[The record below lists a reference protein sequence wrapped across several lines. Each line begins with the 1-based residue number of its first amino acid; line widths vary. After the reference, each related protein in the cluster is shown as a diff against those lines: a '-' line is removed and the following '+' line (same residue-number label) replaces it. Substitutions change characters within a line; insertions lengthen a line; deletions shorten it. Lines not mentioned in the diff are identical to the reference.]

1 MKSLYKTD
9 VVTMILGE
17 ASRLPRQGVEGRAFA
32 PSNIALCKY
41 WGKRNDELNLPVTSS
56 LSVSLHQLGTTTTIA
71 ARTSGS
77 GDEVLLNGQPVAGG
91 QPFAR
96 GVTDFLNLFRPDPHF
111 FYRVDTRNTIPTA
124 AGLASSAS
132 GFAALTLALNQLC
145 AWHLEPRQLS
155 ILARLGSG
163 SASRSIYQGFAEW
176 QAGTDA
182 DGMDSFAV
190 PVKGTWPD
198 LRLGLV
204 KVSTAEKAVSSR
216 AAMKR
221 TVQTSALY
229 EAWPAK
235 VARDLLLIKEAIAAR
250 DFTQLGQTAESNAL
264 AMHATG
270 LAAWPPVLFWLPES
284 VAVLHRTW
292 QLREQGLPLYITMD
306 AGPNV
311 KLLFQAA
318 DTATVQRHF
327 PAVDV
332 VTPFP

>member
-1 MKSLYKTD
+1 
-9 VVTMILGE
+9 
-17 ASRLPRQGVEGRAFA
+17 
-32 PSNIALCKY
+32 
-41 WGKRNDELNLPVTSS
+41 
-56 LSVSLHQLGTTTTIA
+56 
-71 ARTSGS
+71 
-77 GDEVLLNGQPVAGG
+77 
-91 QPFAR
+91 
-96 GVTDFLNLFRPDPHF
+96 
-111 FYRVDTRNTIPTA
+111 
-124 AGLASSAS
+124 
-132 GFAALTLALNQLC
+132 
-145 AWHLEPRQLS
+145 
-155 ILARLGSG
+155 
-163 SASRSIYQGFAEW
+163 
-176 QAGTDA
+176 
-182 DGMDSFAV
+182 MDSFAV

-229 EAWPAK
+229 EPWPAK